1 MTIAALAGLE
11 IFLVIAVLLIVGVPI
26 GVTLCVASIVVVTQS
41 LGFDAAIPASAAKI
55 FQGINIFTLLAI
67 PFFILAGNI
76 MNKGGI
82 AIRLINF
89 ATALTGRIPGSL
101 SHTNIVANMLFGAIS
116 GSGAAA
122 ASAMGSIIGPVQ
134 KEEGYDEDFSA
145 AVNIASAPTGL
156 LIPPSTGLIT
166 YALASGGTSVA
177 ALFLGGYIPGIL
189 WGLSCMLVVYFYAK
203 KTNKK
208 QYVSYKEH
216 VPQNF
221 MLVTLAALP
230 SLLLVIIVI
239 GGIIFGVF
247 TATEASAIAVAY
259 SFLLSIIVYKTM
271 SMKEFYQVLIDSAKT
286 SSVIM
291 FLVGTSGILAWVMS
305 FTGIPAAISAFVLG
319 ISDNTFVV
327 LLLVNLL
334 LLFVGTFMD
343 LTPAILIFTPIL
355 LPVCMKLGITPL
367 HFGIMLVFNLSI
379 GCITPPVGSIL
390 FVGIRVAKR
399 KLEDVMPI
407 LLRFYVAI
415 FVVLMLVANVP
426 ALSTYLPSLFGYK

>member
-11 IFLVIAVLLIVGVPI
+11 IFLVIAVLLVVGVPI

-41 LGFDAAIPASAAKI
+41 LGFDAAIPAAAAKI

-82 AIRLINF
+82 AVRLINF
-89 ATALTGRIPGSL
+89 ATALTGKIPGSL
-101 SHTNIVANMLFGAIS
+101 AHTNIVANMLFGAIS

-134 KEEGYDEDFSA
+134 KEEGYNEDFSA

-166 YALASGGTSVA
+166 YALASGGTSIA

-189 WGLSCMLVVYFYAK
+189 WGLSCMLVAYFYAK
-203 KTNKK
+203 KKGV
-208 QYVSYKEH
+208 VSYKEH
-216 VPQNF
+216 IPQSI
-221 MLVTLAALP
+221 LKVTIEAIP
-230 SLLLVIIVI
+230 SLMLIVIVI

-259 SFLLSIIVYKTM
+259 SFILSILVYKTM
-271 SMKEFYQVLIDSAKT
+271 SMSEFYKVLIDSAKT

-291 FLVGTSGILAWVMS
+291 FLVGTSAILAWVMS

-327 LLLVNLL
+327 LLLVNVL

-355 LPVCMKLGITPL
+355 LPVCVKLGLTPL

-390 FVGIRVAKR
+390 FVGIRVARR
-399 KLEDVMPI
+399 KLEEVMPI
-407 LLRFYVAI
+407 LIRFYAAI